1 MDVEIQR
8 FNGGV
13 SRWVGERAHLPNH
26 GQGGGERVIG
36 GVGGEKRDVEDG
48 RRVHDG
54 VDGREVVICTG
65 SIAMHGAPGM
75 LGVGLG
81 FGHGR

>member
-1 MDVEIQR
+1 MDVEIQG
-8 FNGGV
+8 FAGGV

-26 GQGGGERVIG
+26 GQDGGEWIIG
-36 GVGGEKRDVEDG
+36 GVGGEKGDVEDG

-54 VDGREVVICTG
+54 VNGGEVVGRAG

-75 LGVGLG
+75 LGV
-81 FGHGR
+81 FGHARW